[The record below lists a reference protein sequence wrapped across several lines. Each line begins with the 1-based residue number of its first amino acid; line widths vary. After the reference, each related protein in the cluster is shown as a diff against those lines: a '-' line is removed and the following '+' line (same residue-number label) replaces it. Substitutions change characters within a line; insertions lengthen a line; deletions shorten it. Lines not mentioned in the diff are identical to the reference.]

1 MLLKDVPGH
10 ENLKNHLALSAKQ
23 GRIPHAQLFVG
34 EEGSGTLQLAL
45 AYASQVLSLPYEE
58 GSEAHRACLQKCEN
72 LVHPDL
78 HFVFPTA
85 TNQDIKTNAVSD
97 AFLPQWRQFIKT
109 QPFGSLY
116 DWYQHLGIEKKQGFI
131 RVEDSHDVIRK
142 LSLKS
147 YEGGYKIMLIWM
159 AEKMNTEASNK
170 LLKLIEEPPQQ
181 TLLILISADENQL
194 LQTIQSRCQIIR
206 IPKFSEPVIEKYLT
220 EKFQLSSFDAR
231 QTAVQADGNMNK
243 ATKLL
248 NPDAEDDGFED
259 RFVRWV
265 RLAFGAKGNKASVL
279 GLIEWAEELAA
290 TGRETQKKFLGFCT
304 EMFRQAI
311 LINKDCKE
319 LVFYQSKNGKFDLN
333 KFAPFVHPG
342 NIFDIYEALQTA
354 GLHIE
359 RNGNAKIVLTDLSL
373 KLTRLLHQKPNE
385 LL

>member
-1 MLLKDVPGH
+1 MQLKDIPGH
-10 ENLKNHLALSAKQ
+10 ENLKNHFEMSATQ

-34 EEGSGTLQLAL
+34 DEGSGTLPLAL
-45 AYASQVLSLPYEE
+45 AYASHVLSLEHE
-58 GSEAHRACLQKCEN
+58 KESESWQNCLQKCEN
-72 LVHPDL
+72 LIHPDL

-85 TNQDIKTNAVSD
+85 TNQEIKTNTISD

-116 DWYQHLGIEKKQGFI
+116 DWYQYLGIEKRQGVI
-131 RVEDSHDVIRK
+131 RVEDSHEVIRK

-170 LLKLIEEPPQQ
+170 LLKLIEEPTQK
-181 TLLILISADENQL
+181 TLIILISADESQL

-206 IPKFSEPVIEKYLT
+206 IPKFPEVVIEKYLT
-220 EKFQLSSFDAR
+220 EKFQRTPFDSRKIAI
-231 QTAVQADGNMNK
+231 QADGNLNK
-243 ATKLL
+243 AIELL
-248 NPDAEDDGFED
+248 NPDVEKDGFED

-265 RLAFGAKGNKASVL
+265 RMAFGAKGNKSSVL
-279 GLIEWAEELAA
+279 GLIEWAEELAS

-311 LINKDCKE
+311 LINKGCKD

-333 KFAPFVHPG
+333 KFAPFVHSG

-359 RNGNAKIVLTDLSL
+359 RNGNAKIVLADLSL

-385 LL
+385 QL